1 MTVFPR
7 KLGSTEMVP
16 EHINGYFDTLGPQ
29 TFDRPVMLSF
39 SCASHPTLG
48 NYATFDIML
57 TWEQVEQIEAQLE
70 SVRRQCT
77 NSRT

>member
-7 KLGSTEMVP
+7 QLGPTEMVP
-16 EHINGYFDTLGPQ
+16 EFINGYFDTLGPQ

-39 SCASHPTLG
+39 HSSSHPVLG
-48 NYATFDIML
+48 DNVTFDIML

-70 SVRRQCT
+70 FVRKQCAY
-77 NSRT
+77 NRT